1 MFSTL
6 RSFRNIWG
14 RGGRI
19 DIWTRFRGLSE
30 VMRQKSPRKLLVD
43 ELVGGEKNFKSA
55 VALKGAAKTRLLV
68 PLLTR

>member
-1 MFSTL
+1 
-6 RSFRNIWG
+6 
-14 RGGRI
+14 
-19 DIWTRFRGLSE
+19 
-30 VMRQKSPRKLLVD
+30 MRQKSPRKLLVD